1 MSKLKVVCITAAIV
15 LLLGIPSGIG
25 IGWWLFHCDPGK
37 VDAGDPGPLSPT
49 DWKDD
54 SPAAQY
60 AGDHINIEGVLQ
72 TGNIFVVTAWDRV
85 KSNYREFPMTARCPA
100 SYRPYSIMIQPF
112 ILAGYSKELARFNAI
127 AGLDAA
133 FLWNYRRGSLGFG
146 VMYAQGL
153 IYDEYYVGASF
164 VGKIDFGKLK
174 TIGE

>member
-1 MSKLKVVCITAAIV
+1 MSKLKVVCITAGIA
-15 LLLGIPSGIG
+15 LLLGIAGGIG
-25 IGWWLFHCDPGK
+25 IGWLLFHCEPGT

-49 DWKDD
+49 DWKDN
-54 SPAAQY
+54 STAAQY
-60 AGDHINIEGVLQ
+60 AGDKINISGAMRQ
-72 TGNIFVVTAWDRV
+72 GNFFVTAWDNV
-85 KSNYREFPMTARCPA
+85 KSNSREFPMTARCPA

-127 AGLDAA
+127 AGLEAA

-153 IYDEYYVGASF
+153 IYDEYYVGTSF